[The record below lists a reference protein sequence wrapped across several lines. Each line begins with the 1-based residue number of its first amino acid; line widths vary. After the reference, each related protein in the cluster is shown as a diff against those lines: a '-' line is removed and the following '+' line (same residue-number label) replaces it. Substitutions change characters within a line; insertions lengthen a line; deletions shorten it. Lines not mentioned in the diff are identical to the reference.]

1 MTSFNSPSIRN
12 YHHLYCRYWTSY
24 DQMVSWCCYNK
35 MITMN
40 FYPIPRKHNLCSCSF
55 KDSKHFDEF
64 KNKCELKHQETK
76 CCCVRSSP
84 INYNYPSKYG
94 TCVNSCSASSDSE
107 DSQTLLMK
115 DLLEKHGNSTDNSSE
130 DELEMEITEDM
141 MAFFEHS
148 ARHKAELALKKD
160 RQGMEEEYCVNLE
173 NLSVAGPLQRSTLPP
188 ALQPNSKR
196 IEEMTE
202 LYGKAAQTIYGME
215 TSLQLTFDKF
225 CDLKQPKLW
234 PNIPF
239 KF

>member
-24 DQMVSWCCYNK
+24 DQMVS
-35 MITMN
+35 
-40 FYPIPRKHNLCSCSF
+40 LC
-55 KDSKHFDEF
+55 KTHF
-64 KNKCELKHQETK
+64 LYT
-76 CCCVRSSP
+76 
-84 INYNYPSKYG
+84 
-94 TCVNSCSASSDSE
+94 
-107 DSQTLLMK
+107 
-115 DLLEKHGNSTDNSSE
+115 
-130 DELEMEITEDM
+130 
-141 MAFFEHS
+141 
-148 ARHKAELALKKD
+148 ALKKD